1 MAEKNKKRKGCFHT
15 LKAFFWVCLGVIVTI
30 GAVCCAIC
38 PHVPTAD
45 FPYAALFGLAFWPL
59 FFADMFIIV
68 VLLISRSYR
77 AVIFMLLS
85 AAVLVPGLLRS
96 YSFSSRARDD
106 DALKI
111 MSYNVGYFW
120 DYDNKTRDKKIVKK
134 ELFEMVSVEKPDIIC
149 LQETGTWSDE
159 EARRFAERTGTKYYR
174 FFNEVKGVNA
184 VFSKYEIDTAAMN
197 NITLEN
203 NDCAIIIDTK
213 HNGKFALVVLHLT
226 SFSFSSQEMNYMNG
240 EMQDTIDAN
249 SVAKGILKK
258 LSDGFRR
265 RGEEMNTIV
274 DNLPKGDIPCIVCGD
289 FNETPL
295 SNTYTRMRNAGF
307 KDAFIEVGKGLG
319 VTYGGRI
326 PLLRIDYIWH
336 NDLIVPSRFDVVK
349 HKNSDHYPV
358 VMSFHIVR

>member
-1 MAEKNKKRKGCFHT
+1 MAEKNKKRKGCFYT
-15 LKAFFWVCLGVIVTI
+15 LKTFLLVCLGIIVTI

-59 FFADMFIIV
+59 FFADMFVIA

-111 MSYNVGYFW
+111 LSYNVANFR
-120 DYDNKTRDKKIVKK
+120 DLDKKTRDREIVKE
-134 ELFEMVSVEKPDIIC
+134 ELCEMVSVEKPDIVCI
-149 LQETGTWSDE
+149 QEAGLRNDAS
-159 EARRFAERTGTKYYR
+159 ARSLAEKIGMRYYYLD
-174 FFNEVKGVNA
+174 VSSSNA
-184 VFSKYEIDTAAMN
+184 VFSKYEIDIAATN
-197 NITLEN
+197 NTRLN
-203 NDCAIIIDTK
+203 NSGFTTIINTK
-213 HNGKFALVVLHLT
+213 HNGRFALVVLHLT
-226 SFSFSSQEMNYMNG
+226 SFNITSQEIDYMNG
-240 EMQDTIDAN
+240 DRQDTIDDK

-258 LSDGFRR
+258 LYDGFRK
-265 RGEEMNTIV
+265 RGEEMNHV
-274 DNLPKGDIPCIVCGD
+274 VNNLPKDDIPCIVCGD

-307 KDAFIEVGKGLG
+307 KDSFIEVGKGLG
-319 VTYGGRI
+319 VTYRGRI

-349 HKNSDHYPV
+349 HKNSDHNPV
-358 VMSFHIVR
+358 VMSFHVVR